1 MQLRSLVS
9 SISTSELWHIHITD
23 TYDTCAYTHVPYS
36 GPCNSILCG
45 QVTGSGILSF
55 NASTTIFAP
64 VSRVIKT
71 ELEIAVLRYA
81 NEVSS
86 LAHKEV
92 MRAIR
97 PGMTEFELESL
108 FQHYCY
114 AKGGCRHVAYTCIL
128 AR

>member
-1 MQLRSLVS
+1 M
-9 SISTSELWHIHITD
+9 TPAH
-23 TYDTCAYTHVPYS
+23 THMYHTVNHAIVYY
-36 GPCNSILCG
+36 
-45 QVTGSGILSF
+45 VAKSGILSV
-55 NASTTIFAP
+55 NASTTIYAP

-114 AKGGCRHVAYTCIL
+114 AKGGCRHVAYTCIG

>member
-1 MQLRSLVS
+1 M
-9 SISTSELWHIHITD
+9 
-23 TYDTCAYTHVPYS
+23 
-36 GPCNSILCG
+36 
-45 QVTGSGILSF
+45 
-55 NASTTIFAP
+55 
-64 VSRVIKT
+64 IKT

-92 MRAIR
+92 MRAVR

-114 AKGGCRHVAYTCIL
+114 AKGGCRHVAYTCIG
-128 AR
+128 ARSADVCAGCQRGASLVPCD